1 MGTVTFLSVASRPTG
16 SAAAPPDDSDDR
28 LLDAYSEAVTRAVG
42 RVAPSVIAIEV
53 QKVAGASGRRPT
65 RGGRGGNVELAAGS
79 GFIVTPDG
87 FALTNSHV
95 VHGATDLR
103 VKLTDGRR
111 LTAQLIGDDPDT
123 DLAVVRLDA
132 PDLVPATLGDSDALR
147 PGQVAIAIGCPLGF
161 QCTVTSGIISAL
173 GRSLRAQNGRLMDAV
188 IQTDAAL
195 NPGNSGGP
203 LVNARG
209 EVIGVNTAVILPAQ
223 GLAFAVPVN
232 TAREVAAHLINHGRI
247 RRGFVGFGGQTVPLV
262 RQIVRHYQ
270 LPQET
275 GVLVIAVEPG
285 SPAQAAGLAEG
296 DIIIRAGEH
305 PAASIEAIQ
314 RVLTHE
320 TIGIAMPLT
329 ALRGT
334 ELVTLTAVPAERV
347 A

>member
-1 MGTVTFLSVASRPTG
+1 MSTLSFLSFASQPTD
-16 SAAAPPDDSDDR
+16 SAEAPPDDSDDR
-28 LLDAYSEAVTRAVG
+28 LLDAYSLAVTGAVE
-42 RVAPSVIAIEV
+42 RVSPSVVAIEV
-53 QKVAGASGRRPT
+53 TKPSGASGRRAT
-65 RGGRGGNVELAAGS
+65 RDSRGERTGAGS

-95 VHGATDLR
+95 VHGATDLK

-111 LTAQLIGDDPDT
+111 LAAQLIGDDPDT
-123 DLAVVRLDA
+123 DLAVIRVDA
-132 PDLVPATLGDSDALR
+132 PDLVPAGLGDSDALR

-161 QCTVTSGIISAL
+161 QCSVTTGVISAL
-173 GRSLRAQNGRLMDAV
+173 GRSLRAQNGRLMDAI

-203 LVNARG
+203 LVSTRG

-232 TAREVAAHLINHGRI
+232 TARDVAAHLINHGRI
-247 RRGFVGFGGQTVPLV
+247 RRSFVGFGGQTVPLV
-262 RQIVRHYQ
+262 RQVVRYYQ

-275 GVLVIAVEPG
+275 GVLVIALEPG
-285 SPAQAAGLAEG
+285 SPAEAAGLAEG
-296 DIIIRAGEH
+296 DIIIRIGER

-314 RVLTHE
+314 RVLAQS
-320 TIGIAMPLT
+320 TIGAPLPLIV
-329 ALRGT
+329 LRGA
-334 ELVTLTAVPAERV
+334 ELVRLTAVPAERT

>member
-1 MGTVTFLSVASRPTG
+1 MKTLTFLASGSRP
-16 SAAAPPDDSDDR
+16 AASGAGHEADRDDR
-28 LLDAYSEAVTRAVG
+28 LLDAYSAAVTKAVE
-42 RVAPSVIAIEV
+42 RVSPSVVAIEV
-53 QKVAGASGRRPT
+53 KKAAGTDNNGQPARRHGEE
-65 RGGRGGNVELAAGS
+65 RAGAGS

-95 VHGATDLR
+95 VHGATELK
-103 VKLTDGRR
+103 VMLTDGRR
-111 LTAQLIGDDPDT
+111 LAAQLVGDDPDT
-123 DLAVVRLDA
+123 DLAVVRIDA
-132 PDLVPATLGDSDALR
+132 TDLMPAELGDSDALR

-161 QCTVTSGIISAL
+161 QCTVTTGVISAL
-173 GRSLRAQNGRLMDAV
+173 GRSLRALNGRMMDAI

-203 LVNARG
+203 LVNTRG
-209 EVIGVNTAVILPAQ
+209 EVIGVNTATIMAAQ

-232 TAREVAAHLINHGRI
+232 TARDVAATLINHGRI

-262 RQIVRHYQ
+262 RQVVRYYQ
-270 LPQET
+270 LPQES
-275 GVLVIAVEPG
+275 GVLVIAVEPE

-305 PAASIEAIQ
+305 GATSIEAIQ
-314 RVLTHE
+314 RVLTQA
-320 TIGIAMPLT
+320 TIGMPMPLT
-329 ALRGT
+329 VLRGT

>member
-1 MGTVTFLSVASRPTG
+1 MKTLRFLSSSRWPADSGPASQRD
-16 SAAAPPDDSDDR
+16 ADER
-28 LLDAYSEAVTRAVG
+28 LLDAYSRAVTAAVE
-42 RVAPSVIAIEV
+42 RVSPSVIAIEV
-53 QKVAGASGRRPT
+53 KKPAGAGSGRQSPR
-65 RGGRGGNVELAAGS
+65 GRGEERAGAGS

-95 VHGATDLR
+95 VHGATDLK
-103 VKLTDGRR
+103 VMLTDGRR
-111 LTAQLIGDDPDT
+111 LAAQLIGDDPDT
-123 DLAVVRLDA
+123 DLAVIRIDG
-132 PDLVPATLGDSDALR
+132 PDLVPAGLGDSDALR

-161 QCTVTSGIISAL
+161 QCTVTTGVISAL
-173 GRSLRAQNGRLMDAV
+173 GRSLRAQNGRLMDAI

-203 LVNARG
+203 LVDSRG

-232 TAREVAAHLINHGRI
+232 TARDVAVQLIQHGRI
-247 RRGFVGFGGQTVPLV
+247 RRSFVGFGGQTVPLV
-262 RQIVRHYQ
+262 RQVVRYYQ
-270 LPQET
+270 LTQES

-296 DIIIRAGEH
+296 DIILRAGDK
-305 PAASIEAIQ
+305 AATSIDAVQRLLTESAIG
-314 RVLTHE
+314 VP
-320 TIGIAMPLT
+320 MPLT
-329 ALRGT
+329 VLRGT